1 MSRTK
6 RLKRKQ
12 PYSRRICNFCR
23 KIDLYGRNV
32 SLSYEGED
40 KFKTYIGAAT
50 SFVIGTVMFIYFIYL
65 FIILIEKSNSSV
77 SKTSLRKELSQNV
90 EIEYIGVNNFLFGF
104 SVDMDGYNVLQ
115 DPSYLTFTLNEV
127 RQLYV
132 NNSGSNALYKR
143 ELTSI
148 SVK

>member
-1 MSRTK
+1 
-6 RLKRKQ
+6 
-12 PYSRRICNFCR
+12 
-23 KIDLYGRNV
+23 
-32 SLSYEGED
+32 
-40 KFKTYIGAAT
+40 
-50 SFVIGTVMFIYFIYL
+50 MFIYFIYL